1 MNVKKINIKEL
12 KSCVDLI
19 QQLVGCLATIECVK
33 NIVIVLC
40 ELLDL
45 VWLNQSFRHSDPQV
59 VAANEQLIAQ
69 LYQVYSFDS
78 TFINSC

>member
-1 MNVKKINIKEL
+1 MKKIKGISPL
-12 KSCVDLI
+12 KQNYI
-19 QQLVGCLATIECVK
+19 I
-33 NIVIVLC
+33 IVIVLC

-69 LYQVYSFDS
+69 LYQV
-78 TFINSC
+78 